1 VSSDCRFLICIKEK
15 LLNIYLM
22 RTNYVPVHSPYYAES
37 QYISYVGGGAADRK
51 ETEFIGNKQRS

>member
-1 VSSDCRFLICIKEK
+1 
-15 LLNIYLM
+15 M

-37 QYISYVGGGAADRK
+37 QYISYVGGAADRK